1 MAKIEIKYITK
12 GVSLLVD
19 KKDRRPNEANEKLWE
34 LRGIDL
40 KVNDGE
46 AIGLIGDNGSGKD
59 ILLKIIGGKDKQTT
73 GFITTKNKITYVAL
87 DTLDESKTGLENI
100 RQAITNAK
108 VDNFKGDHLTNGI
121 IDFSEIGE
129 WIYRPVSDYSAG
141 MTARLAVSIAL
152 FIEPELVLL
161 DEVLSPLDRNFYFKV
176 VQKIQELKDAGISFM
191 IAEVRPVIIE
201 TLCEQTAWLQFGLL
215 QDFGATTE
223 VVRQYEY
230 ACDWFSNLSLPEKN
244 EYLAEKQRDQ
254 VRFDVN
260 KIYEVFKSEQ
270 FKHGY
275 TRKDEPRMRKAF
287 FVDRGDD
294 PVSLG
299 KEKETVP
306 EKKKKGPLL
315 TVILLVLVLLL
326 GGAYWYQSEKQQ
338 TLSQADKVSSSQAK
352 ASSAAKVSNSISQS
366 KALSAKEAS
375 ESQAASKSIS
385 ESQAAESAKKASE
398 ASESQASEKSKQ
410 ASESA
415 KKASSESQAK
425 LDSERANTQTI
436 NVADGDTLESLAAKY
451 ATTVEK
457 IQELNNLGSS
467 TELTA
472 GETLYVPK

>member
-19 KKDRRPNEANEKLWE
+19 KKDRRPNEKLWE

-294 PVSLG
+294 PVSLD

-315 TVILLVLVLLL
+315 TVILLFLVLLL

-375 ESQAASKSIS
+375 ESQAASKSVS
-385 ESQAAESAKKASE
+385 ESQASESAKKASE
-398 ASESQASEKSKQ
+398 ASESQASESSKQ

-415 KKASSESQAK
+415 KASSESQAK
-425 LDSERANTQTI
+425 LDSERANAQTI
-436 NVADGDTLESLAAKY
+436 NVAEGDTLESLAAKY

-467 TELTA
+467 IELTA

>member
-12 GVSLLVD
+12 GVSLVVD
-19 KKDRRPNEANEKLWE
+19 KKGRPNEASEKLWE

-59 ILLKIIGGKDKQTT
+59 TLLKIIGGRDKQTT

-108 VDNFKGDHLTNGI
+108 VDEFKGDHYTNGI
-121 IDFSEIGE
+121 INFSEIGE
-129 WIYRPVSDYSAG
+129 WIYRPVSEYSAG

-152 FIEPELVLL
+152 FVEPELVLL
-161 DEVLSPLDRNFYFKV
+161 DEILSPLDRNFYFKV
-176 VQKIQELKDAGISFM
+176 VQKIQELKDKGTSFM
-191 IAEVRPVIIE
+191 VAEVRPVIIE

-215 QDFGATTE
+215 QDFGPTTE

-244 EYLAEKQRDQ
+244 DYLAEKQRDQ

-294 PVSLG
+294 PVSLD
-299 KEKETVP
+299 KEEKPVA
-306 EKKKKGPLL
+306 KKKSKSPLL
-315 TVILLVLVLLL
+315 VMLLLCLALLL
-326 GGAYWYQSEKQQ
+326 GGTYWYQSEKDGS
-338 TLSQADKVSSSQAK
+338 LSQADKVSSSQAK
-352 ASSAAKVSNSISQS
+352 ASSLAKVSSSISQS
-366 KALSAKEAS
+366 KALSTKEAN
-375 ESQAASKSIS
+375 ESQAASA
-385 ESQAAESAKKASE
+385 SQAVSDSQKKASE
-398 ASESQASEKSKQ
+398 ASASQ

-415 KKASSESQAK
+415 RKASESAEKASSESQAK
-425 LDSERANTQTI
+425 LDSERADAQTI
-436 NVADGDTLESLAAKY
+436 NVADGDTLESLAEKY
-451 ATTVEK
+451 ATTVQK

-467 TELTA
+467 VELTA

>member
-287 FVDRGDD
+287 FADRGDD

-315 TVILLVLVLLL
+315 TVILLFLVLLL

-375 ESQAASKSIS
+375 ESQAASKSVS
-385 ESQAAESAKKASE
+385 ESQASESAKKASE
-398 ASESQASEKSKQ
+398 ASESQASESSKQ

-415 KKASSESQAK
+415 QKASSESQAK
-425 LDSERANTQTI
+425 LDSERADAQTI
-436 NVADGDTLESLAAKY
+436 NVADGDTLESLASKY

-457 IQELNNLGSS
+457 IQELNDLGSS
-467 TELTA
+467 VELTA